1 VSGELAFVG
10 FVLNGIRRELHVRS
24 DEMLI
29 DLLRDR
35 FGLNGT
41 KLACDV
47 GACGACTVLVDGRPM
62 ASCSTFA
69 WQADGADIQT
79 VEGLAD
85 ADGTLDPVQ
94 RAFVDNSAFQC
105 GYCTPG
111 MILLARALLDRD
123 PAPDRVKIRSWMSA
137 NVCRC
142 TGYEMIVEAVEDAA
156 GLVRAAKR

>member
-1 VSGELAFVG
+1 MSGEFAFVG
-10 FVLNGIRRELHVRS
+10 FTLNGVRQELHVRS

-29 DLLRDR
+29 DVLRDR
-35 FGLNGT
+35 FGLTGT

-69 WQADGADIQT
+69 WQADGAQIRT

-85 ADGTLDPVQ
+85 ADGGLDPVQ

-111 MILLARALLDRD
+111 MIMLARALLDAD
-123 PAPDRVKIRSWMSA
+123 PAPDRAKIRTWMSA

>member
-1 VSGELAFVG
+1 MSGELAFVG
-10 FVLNGIRRELHVRS
+10 FTLNGIRQELHVRS

-29 DLLRDR
+29 DVLRDR
-35 FGLNGT
+35 FGLTGT

-47 GACGACTVLVDGRPM
+47 GACGACSVLVDGRPM

-69 WQADGADIQT
+69 WQADGAEIRT

-85 ADGTLDPVQ
+85 ADGGLDPVQ

-111 MILLARALLDRD
+111 MIVLARALLDAD
-123 PAPDRVKIRSWMSA
+123 PAPDRAKIRTWMSA
-137 NVCRC
+137 NICRC

>member
-1 VSGELAFVG
+1 MSGELAFVG
-10 FVLNGIRRELHVRS
+10 FTLNGIRQELHVRS

-29 DLLRDR
+29 DVLRDR
-35 FGLNGT
+35 FGLTGT

-47 GACGACTVLVDGRPM
+47 GACGACSVLVDGRPM

-69 WQADGADIQT
+69 WQADGAEIRT

-85 ADGTLDPVQ
+85 ADGELDPVQ

-111 MILLARALLDRD
+111 MIVLARALLDAD
-123 PAPDRVKIRSWMSA
+123 SAPDRAKIRSWMSA

>member
-1 VSGELAFVG
+1 MSGELAFVG
-10 FVLNGIRRELHVRS
+10 FTLNGIRQELHVRS

-29 DLLRDR
+29 DVLRDR
-35 FGLNGT
+35 FGLTGT

-47 GACGACTVLVDGRPM
+47 GACGACSVLVDGRPM

-69 WQADGADIQT
+69 WQADGAEIRT

-85 ADGTLDPVQ
+85 ADGELDPVQ

-111 MILLARALLDRD
+111 MIVLARALLDAD
-123 PAPDRVKIRSWMSA
+123 PAPDRAKIRSWMSA